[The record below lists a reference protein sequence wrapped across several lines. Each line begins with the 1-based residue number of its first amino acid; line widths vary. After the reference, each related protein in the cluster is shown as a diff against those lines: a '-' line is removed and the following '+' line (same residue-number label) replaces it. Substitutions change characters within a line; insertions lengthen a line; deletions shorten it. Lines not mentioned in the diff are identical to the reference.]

1 MTGGSTLPPVTTR
14 RNASVQELIEK
25 AAVLI
30 EALPY
35 IQQFRDSVVV
45 VKFGGSAMEKAECTR
60 SVIRDV
66 VFMECAGMRPAV
78 VHGGGKAITARLAE
92 EGIETR
98 FVNGLRYTCSETIR
112 VVDDVLHNQVNADL
126 VRMMSDLDGK
136 PHSVSGKNVL
146 RAERATTT
154 DRETGEEED
163 LGFVGRVV
171 NVDTEQLR
179 WILGRREVP
188 VITPLGRDMSDRVF
202 NINADMA
209 ACEIAAE
216 IQADKLVFLSD
227 VPGLMRDPD
236 DPGSLIPT
244 VRRGEIEGLI
254 EEGVISGGMVPKVRS
269 AAAALDAGTKKVHMI
284 DGRVQ
289 HSLLLE
295 IFTDQGI
302 GTQIIP

>member
-1 MTGGSTLPPVTTR
+1 M
-14 RNASVQELIEK
+14 QELIEK

-35 IQQFRDSVVV
+35 IQQFSDSVVV
-45 VKFGGSAMEKAECTR
+45 VKFGGSAMDKAECTR

-188 VITPLGRDMSDRVF
+188 VITPLARDMSDRVF

>member
-1 MTGGSTLPPVTTR
+1 M
-14 RNASVQELIEK
+14 QELIEK

>member
-1 MTGGSTLPPVTTR
+1 M
-14 RNASVQELIEK
+14 SVQELIEK

-66 VFMECAGMRPAV
+66 VFMECAGMRPAI
-78 VHGGGKAITARLAE
+78 VHGGGKAISARLAE

-126 VRMMSDLDGK
+126 VRVMMELDGK
-136 PHSVSGKNVL
+136 PYPVSGKSVL
-146 RAERATTT
+146 RTERMTTT
-154 DRETGEEED
+154 DQDTGEEKD

-188 VITPLGRDMSDRVF
+188 VITPLGRDMNDRVF

-216 IQADKLVFLSD
+216 LKADKLVFLSD

-236 DPGSLIPT
+236 DPTSLIPT
-244 VRRGEIEGLI
+244 IRRGDIEGLI
-254 EEGVISGGMVPKVRS
+254 EDGVISGGMVPKVRS

-284 DGRVQ
+284 DGRVL

-295 IFTDQGI
+295 IFTDRGI
-302 GTQIIP
+302 GTQIVP

>member
-1 MTGGSTLPPVTTR
+1 
-14 RNASVQELIEK
+14 
-25 AAVLI
+25 
-30 EALPY
+30 
-35 IQQFRDSVVV
+35 
-45 VKFGGSAMEKAECTR
+45 MEKAECTR

>member
-1 MTGGSTLPPVTTR
+1 M
-14 RNASVQELIEK
+14 QELIEK

-188 VITPLGRDMSDRVF
+188 VITPLARDMSDRVF